1 MSPARAG
8 RLSPEAVRAIYVSRE
23 PRGVLAARYGTS
35 ASMVANIRSGLCY
48 TDDTAQLAT
57 SPGAA
62 ERHNREVYALRRRH
76 ERERRAAHS
85 SVREALAVAHIRE
98 RMALAEKYND
108 DLTCG

>member
-1 MSPARAG
+1 MSPDVA
-8 RLSPEAVRAIYVSRE
+8 RAIYMSRE

-35 ASMVANIRSGLCY
+35 ASMVSNIRSGLCY

-57 SPGAA
+57 SLGAA

-85 SVREALAVAHIRE
+85 SAREALVVAHIRE
-98 RMALAEKYND
+98 RMAMAEKYND